1 MQRLIL
7 SLIILCAGV
16 LSSVAQFSTT
26 QAFASAPTKA
36 FPLLEKNTRLD
47 MIDYFNSGSSTAST
61 NMLGGSSRITAI
73 TPMDMRIAM
82 TESTTYQIA
91 ILETSSDSIIALIET
106 IAMPALD
113 SRISFY
119 DRNWN
124 KLDGKQFTAPSL
136 RDWLNDTGKK
146 EIEMVKTIIPFLIV
160 SYEYDATTKTL
171 TLTNNIND
179 FVSVEHTEQVN
190 SYFIPSLTYRWNGKK
205 FSLVK

>member
-16 LSSVAQFSTT
+16 LSSVAQFSAT